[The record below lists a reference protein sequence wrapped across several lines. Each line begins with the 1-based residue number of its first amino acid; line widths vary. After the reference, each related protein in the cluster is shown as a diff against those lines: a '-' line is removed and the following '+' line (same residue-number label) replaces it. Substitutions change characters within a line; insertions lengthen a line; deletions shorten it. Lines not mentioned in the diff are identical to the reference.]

1 MSNNSEFEN
10 EKRISCEGGFG
21 IMPHRLRR
29 AENINI
35 NAKFLFLAL
44 IELQHEKGYCYASNK
59 YLASQELNGV
69 SVRSIQNWLNELEE
83 NGWIKTEI
91 IRGDKNEVIQRRIYT
106 NLNQNTPINPTV
118 NNPSEN
124 FFMTPHESTFMTPHE
139 STFTY
144 KKNNIEKEEKENI
157 KRKADPMNENPA
169 SGSPSSPN
177 VDESQTYDS
186 IFESFWDKVQ
196 YKAQKANAYAQ
207 WKKLTN
213 NSKSQKTIKEVEEGY
228 ERYVS
233 FLAKE
238 RARGFKDRQHMEMSR
253 FLNPKNLLWK
263 EDWKTEQE
271 QRQEQQQ
278 VQTENQKYWEEHEN
292 KTSFRQYKKVEEPKN
307 WKERIGIAG
316 KLGLL
321 NQFSREEI
329 RELFDITEWKFVPAD
344 IKQVIASK
352 EIERIVSEN
361 EEKTNKLFYEYNCFS
376 MMGKL
381 GYLRARDVYNEETG
395 KELEYALES
404 YAPDQDNYDKN
415 VWGWLVQYG
424 LSFGKPNLEN
434 PTVPKSWIK
443 ENPGR
448 RCPFTNFLIY
458 V

>member
-106 NLNQNTPINPTV
+106 NLNQNTPINTTV

>member
-1 MSNNSEFEN
+1 MSNNSEFDN

-118 NNPSEN
+118 NTPSEK

-292 KTSFRQYKKVEEPKN
+292 KTSFKQYKKVEEPKN

>member
-118 NNPSEN
+118 NTPSEN

-263 EDWKTEQE
+263 ENWKTEQE

-395 KELEYALES
+395 KKLEYALES

>member
-157 KRKADPMNENPA
+157 KRKSDPMNENPA

-263 EDWKTEQE
+263 ENWKTEQE

>member
-118 NNPSEN
+118 NTHSEN

-263 EDWKTEQE
+263 ENWKTEQE

-278 VQTENQKYWEEHEN
+278 VQTENQKYLEEHEN

-321 NQFSREEI
+321 NKFSREEI

-448 RCPFTNFLIY
+448 RCPITNFLIY